1 MSDASTPTPSVPLDV
16 WLALLCGAAIFVFG
30 SLPTA
35 PPVARELGDKVQ
47 HCIAFGLLAWLW
59 CRALR
64 RQRTGWPLR
73 WVMLGGFCVSV
84 GLGGALE
91 LWQSLLSYRSCDVR
105 DWAAD
110 AVGASV
116 AVGAFALV
124 HLWLGSR
131 GQAAG

>member
-1 MSDASTPTPSVPLDV
+1 MSDASTPTRSVPLDV
-16 WLALLCGAAIFVFG
+16 WLALLYGVAIFVLG
-30 SLPTA
+30 SLPSA
-35 PPVARELGDKVQ
+35 PPVAREIGDKVQ

-64 RQRTGWPLR
+64 RQWPGWRLR
-73 WVMLGGFCVSV
+73 WLVLGGFSASV

-110 AVGASV
+110 TVGASV
-116 AVGAFALV
+116 AVGVFALAR
-124 HLWLGSR
+124 HWFGSR
-131 GQAAG
+131 TRAAE